1 MDATKGRQRSNS
13 STPMLNRNQPSSSSV
28 KGNDRD
34 NGGEDDDIVL
44 QPFTSTQATD
54 KTNHSNS
61 SHTSS
66 IVSGAPAFMTISL
79 DSALQQRLI
88 RYQRRVDL
96 ASSRLAN
103 IISRGGDAKQA
114 LAESIAATT
123 ALSRLQLSIDPA
135 YLFHTINDDVTRNSY
150 ARYQREWEAYQKA
163 TKESGHKHFH
173 NLAAGGVGNFICFGL
188 GGIAGAYSGSWLVG
202 FTINTVAWTF
212 AEPLISM
219 MRATTV
225 NNPYMDF
232 YMVRQR
238 LQARALRERL
248 DGTADLEWNR
258 KFPWSDRGSNQTE
271 WLNASEW
278 LERTSW
284 QGLWAGKHFTDD
296 VIYHVYSVMYGLT
309 NCLPEFLGKAL
320 YDMSTWH
327 GKLAYGGIRAAG
339 GFIAGAV
346 IQEGMQLLRASAMEH
361 TGGKE
366 TVTKPLA
373 FWEKEANY
381 VDMLLE
387 RIKDR
392 LAAHGLDVAEK
403 SKLEQL
409 KASLLLWHQKA
420 VAKSSFL
427 PSLAYE
433 WRVMLQSKREATGID
448 PEVPGKRLDTL
459 ASFIGKGVSQLPGI
473 AVGQLAGS
481 AATRSALPWVRW
493 SGYIVPP
500 LVSIAWGFCFRREFE
515 VVARAMLGAGQGIAR
530 RCCFLAEQD
539 DTDI

>member
-1 MDATKGRQRSNS
+1 MRATGGRERSNS
-13 STPMLNRNQPSSSSV
+13 STPMLNRHKPSSSHV
-28 KGNDRD
+28 KVNDRD
-34 NGGEDDDIVL
+34 NGGDDDDVVL
-44 QPFTSTQATD
+44 QTFTSAHAADSTS
-54 KTNHSNS
+54 HSHS
-61 SHTSS
+61 TSTGAS
-66 IVSGAPAFMTISL
+66 RAPAPITISL
-79 DSALQQRLI
+79 DSALQQKLT
-88 RYQRRVDL
+88 RYQRKMNL
-96 ASSRLAN
+96 AASRLAN
-103 IISRGGDAKQA
+103 IIKHGGDTKKA
-114 LAESIAATT
+114 LAEVNAATI
-123 ALSRLQLSIDPA
+123 AFSRLNQSIDPA
-135 YLFHTINDDVTRNSY
+135 YLFHTINDAASRDAY
-150 ARYQREWEAYQKA
+150 ALYQREWHAYEKA
-163 TKESGHKHFH
+163 SRESGQKHLH

-248 DGTADLEWNR
+248 DGTADLECNR
-258 KFPWSDRGSNQTE
+258 KFAWSDRGSDQTE
-271 WLNASEW
+271 WLSASEW

-296 VIYHVYSVMYGLT
+296 LIYHVYSVMYGLT
-309 NCLPEFLGKAL
+309 NCLPEFLGESL
-320 YDMSTWH
+320 YDMSTWR
-327 GKLAYGGIRAAG
+327 GSLAYGGIRAAG
-339 GFIAGAV
+339 GFIAGAL

-366 TVTKPLA
+366 TVTKPCA

-381 VDMLLE
+381 VGMLLD
-387 RIKDR
+387 RIDAR
-392 LAAHGLDVAEK
+392 LAVHGLDIGEK
-403 SKLEQL
+403 STLEQL
-409 KASLLLWHQKA
+409 KASLLLWHRKA

-433 WRVMLQSKREATGID
+433 WRVMLQSKRDATGID

-473 AVGQLAGS
+473 AVGQTLGS
-481 AATRSALPWVRW
+481 VATKSSLPWVRW
-493 SGYIVPP
+493 TGYIVPP
-500 LVSIAWGFCFRREFE
+500 LVSIGWGFSFRREFE
-515 VVARAMLGAGQGIAR
+515 VVARAMLGVGQGIAR
-530 RCCFLAEQD
+530 RCCLLVDQD
-539 DTDI
+539 DTGT